1 MMTPLLFNLKN
12 KKVLVVGGGTVAT
25 RRVVTLLESGA
36 QVLCVSPVFSVWLQK
51 AQDIKN
57 ELTLIFGIYKPNYL
71 EDVDLAVA
79 ATNQEIIND
88 QIKLD
93 CQARRIWCNRVDNP
107 EDSDFIFPSVI
118 RRGDL
123 TLSVCTEGA
132 SPFLTK
138 AIMDDLSQRYDES
151 YTERTALLREC
162 RKKILENKNQK
173 SASRQSLKELA
184 RYSIEEL
191 KEYLTKDERVL

>member
-12 KKVLVVGGGTVAT
+12 KKVLVVGGGKVAT
-25 RRVVTLLESGA
+25 RRVATLLENGA
-36 QVLCVSPVFSVWLQK
+36 RVLCVSPVFSPWLQET
-51 AQDIKN
+51 QDSNN
-57 ELTLIFGIYKPNYL
+57 ELTVIQGVYDVIHL
-71 EDVDLAVA
+71 EDMDLAVA
-79 ATNQEIIND
+79 ATNQETIND

-93 CQARRIWCNRVDNP
+93 CNARRIWCNRVDNP

-123 TLSVCTEGA
+123 TLTVCTEGA

-138 AIMDDLSQRYDES
+138 AIVEDLSLRYDES
-151 YTERTALLREC
+151 YGERTALLREC
-162 RKKILENKNQK
+162 RKRILENKSQK
-173 SASRQSLKELA
+173 SESRQSLKELA

-191 KEYLTKDERVL
+191 KEYLSKD

>member
-12 KKVLVVGGGTVAT
+12 KKVLVVGGGKVAT
-25 RRVVTLLESGA
+25 RRVATLLENGA
-36 QVLCVSPVFSVWLQK
+36 RVLCVSPVLSPWLQET
-51 AQDIKN
+51 QDSNN
-57 ELTLIFGIYKPNYL
+57 ELTVIQGVYEVIHL
-71 EDVDLAVA
+71 EDMDLAVA
-79 ATNQEIIND
+79 ATNQETIND

-93 CQARRIWCNRVDNP
+93 CNARRIGCNRVDNP

-123 TLSVCTEGA
+123 TLTVCTEGA

-138 AIMDDLSQRYDES
+138 AIVEDLSLRYDES
-151 YTERTALLREC
+151 YGERTALLREC
-162 RKKILENKNQK
+162 RKRILENKSQK
-173 SASRQSLKELA
+173 SESRQSLKELA

-191 KEYLTKDERVL
+191 KEYLSKD